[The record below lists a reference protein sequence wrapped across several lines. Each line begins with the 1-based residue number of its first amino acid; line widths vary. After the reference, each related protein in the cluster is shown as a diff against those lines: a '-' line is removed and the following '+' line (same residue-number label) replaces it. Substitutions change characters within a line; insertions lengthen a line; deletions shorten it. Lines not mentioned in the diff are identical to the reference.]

1 LTNEFR
7 AAARGLRPAYPI
19 ETVNLALRPFAAG
32 DLGDLYAY
40 HSRPEVVRYLY
51 WEPCDRA
58 QAREALER
66 RMGQTALDA
75 QGQSLVLAIELRALR
90 RVIGEVRLHWLHQGY
105 RQGEIG
111 FVFNPDFQG
120 RGLATEAAA
129 ATLQLGFDGL
139 DLHRIIGRCDVRNH
153 ASARVMER
161 LGMRRE
167 AHFVHNEIFKGEWGE
182 ELWYGILEHEWL
194 ERERNAGYDGERRA
208 ER

>member
-1 LTNEFR
+1 MTDEFR
-7 AAARGLRPAYPI
+7 AAARGLHPAYPI
-19 ETVNLALRPFAAG
+19 ETTNLALRPFGPG
-32 DLGDLYAY
+32 DLDDLYDY

-66 RMGQTALDA
+66 RARQTALDA
-75 QGQSLVLAIELRALR
+75 EGQSLVLAVALR
-90 RVIGEVRLHWLHQGY
+90 DVGRVIGEARLHWLHREH

-111 FVFNPDFQG
+111 FVVNSDFQG

-129 ATLQLGFDGL
+129 AMLRLGFEGL
-139 DLHRIIGRCDVRNH
+139 GLHRIIGRCDVRNH

-167 AHFVHNEIFKGEWGE
+167 AHFVHNEIFKDEWGE
-182 ELWYGILEHEWL
+182 EFWYGILEHEWL
-194 ERERNAGYDGERRA
+194 EREQKEG
-208 ER
+208 